1 MADMKI
7 AASARNV
14 LLWLMLLMLACAGCG
29 DHSESEPSR
38 QAPELR
44 KKIALPKKPTAQ
56 AVTPMKK
63 AKAGVFEA
71 KGEATPPSERAKSE
85 PAAPEKKGLIEPGKS
100 GSQQIV
106 AAIGKRPTYFYDPT
120 GKPDPFRPLF
130 AAEAERVMPAQKELK
145 RKRLPL
151 TPLQR
156 IDLAQFKLVG
166 VILSRGG
173 NKALVEEPSGKG
185 YIISKGTYI
194 GQNFGRVKRI
204 LKDKVV
210 VEEEVEDFL
219 SGEREL
225 RSTELKLQK
234 KVGDG

>member
-1 MADMKI
+1 MKM
-7 AASARNV
+7 AASARN
-14 LLWLMLLMLACAGCG
+14 LLLGLMLIVLAAAGCG
-29 DHSESEPSR
+29 DHPESEPSR

-44 KKIALPKKPTAQ
+44 KKIALPNKPTAQ
-56 AVTPMKK
+56 AVKPMKEAEEK
-63 AKAGVFEA
+63 GVALPPAEAAKLE
-71 KGEATPPSERAKSE
+71 PP
-85 PAAPEKKGLIEPGKS
+85 APEKKGLIQPDES
-100 GSQQIV
+100 GSQQLV
-106 AAIGKRPTYFYDPT
+106 SSVGKKPSYFYDPT
-120 GKPDPFRPLF
+120 GKADPFRPLF
-130 AAEAERVMPAQKELK
+130 ATEAERVVPAQQKVT
-145 RKRLPL
+145 RQRLPL

-156 IDLAQFKLVG
+156 IDLGQFKLVG
-166 VILSRGG
+166 IILSRGG

-219 SGEREL
+219 SGEMKL
-225 RSTELKLQK
+225 QATELKLQK

>member
-1 MADMKI
+1 MKI
-7 AASARNV
+7 AASAHNV
-14 LLWLMLLMLACAGCG
+14 FLWLMLLMLACAGCG

-56 AVTPMKK
+56 AVKPMKK

-71 KGEATPPSERAKSE
+71 KPPSERAKSE

-106 AAIGKRPTYFYDPT
+106 AAIGKGPTYFYDPT
-120 GKPDPFRPLF
+120 GKPDPFKPLF
-130 AAEAERVMPAQKELK
+130 AAEAERVMPAQKQLK

-156 IDLAQFKLVG
+156 IDLGQFKLVG

-204 LKDKVV
+204 LMDKVV

-219 SGEREL
+219 SGRREL

>member
-1 MADMKI
+1 MKMAV
-7 AASARNV
+7 SSRNV
-14 LLWLMLLMLACAGCG
+14 LLGLMLLMLAAAGCG
-29 DHSESEPSR
+29 NQSESEPSR

-44 KKIALPKKPTAQ
+44 KKIAMPKKPTAQ
-56 AVTPMKK
+56 AVKPMTK
-63 AKAGVFEA
+63 AKEGVSE
-71 KGEATPPSERAKSE
+71 GRGVVLPPSEQAKLE
-85 PAAPEKKGLIEPGKS
+85 PPAPEKKGLVEPGKS
-100 GSQQIV
+100 GSQQLISAV
-106 AAIGKRPTYFYDPT
+106 GKKPTYFYDPT
-120 GKPDPFRPLF
+120 GKADPFRPLF
-130 AAEAERVMPAQKELK
+130 ASEAERIMPTQQKVK

-166 VILSRGG
+166 IILSRGG

-185 YIISKGTYI
+185 YIVAKGTYI

-210 VEEEVEDFL
+210 VEEEIEDFL
-219 SGEREL
+219 SGERKL
-225 RSTELKLQK
+225 QTTELKLQK